1 MSNQAVTPARK
12 ASIPVHSGENPI
24 RSLQTDVN
32 RLFNDFFGDLAFP
45 SWNRFA
51 GEGFAIPF
59 STKAP
64 ALDVRE
70 SETAYTVLAEV
81 PGLAAKDVQVYTS
94 DGCITL
100 AGEKKE
106 ETETHEKGYWRQE
119 RSYGSFKRVVPM
131 PADADIDSVAAEMKN
146 GLLTL
151 TVPKK
156 TDDSAKSRKVDIREL
171 A

>member
-1 MSNQAVTPARK
+1 MSNQALTPARK
-12 ASIPVHSGENPI
+12 DSISVHSGENPI

-32 RLFNDFFGDLAFP
+32 RLFNDFFGDIAFP

-51 GEGFAIPF
+51 GEGLAIPF

-70 SETAYTVLAEV
+70 SDGAYTVLAEV
-81 PGLAAKDVQVYTS
+81 PGMAAKDIQVYTS

-106 ETETHEKGYWRQE
+106 ETETREKGYWRQE

-131 PADADIDSVAAEMKN
+131 PDDADIDSVKAEMKN

-151 TVPKK
+151 TIARKAEDSTK
-156 TDDSAKSRKVDIREL
+156 TRKVDIREL
-171 A
+171 T